1 MRWATTSTCPGWEG
15 GLQVEGAPQCEKWRR
30 KAGTN
35 IARALQASALAPF
48 RVKIRNRPGK
58 AHAAKGRHPGWL
70 LLLRLP
76 RVRLSPVPPHI
87 GQGPSETGKGARR
100 SLAVLRPR
108 TPPYSHCILES
119 VRQPAKANC
128 TMPQPTAYADALG
141 HYLYLPIPTRTGRQ
155 RSGMT
160 NETDSALAP
169 AVKRVLCG
177 TRSS

>member
-1 MRWATTSTCPGWEG
+1 MP
-15 GLQVEGAPQCEKWRR
+15 P
-30 KAGTN
+30 
-35 IARALQASALAPF
+35 
-48 RVKIRNRPGK
+48 
-58 AHAAKGRHPGWL
+58 AAVTLIFSL
-70 LLLRLP
+70 L
-76 RVRLSPVPPHI
+76 
-87 GQGPSETGKGARR
+87 EMGKGARR
-100 SLAVLRPR
+100 PLAVLRPR
-108 TPPYSHCILES
+108 TPPYSHCVLES

-160 NETDSALAP
+160 NETDSALAT

>member
-1 MRWATTSTCPGWEG
+1 MRQPAKANCTMPQPTAYADALGHYLYLPGWEG

-30 KAGTN
+30 KAGTK

-76 RVRLSPVPPHI
+76 RVRLSPLPPHI

-100 SLAVLRPR
+100 SLAVLRPN
-108 TPPYSHCILES
+108 TPPL
-119 VRQPAKANC
+119 
-128 TMPQPTAYADALG
+128 
-141 HYLYLPIPTRTGRQ
+141 
-155 RSGMT
+155 
-160 NETDSALAP
+160 
-169 AVKRVLCG
+169 
-177 TRSS
+177 